1 MTYEEKLT
9 ERLNTYTKEDLINL
23 YLQIR
28 FQRDLYL
35 DMYSETQRWH
45 NTIEEKPTEE
55 KQYLCCSMYMGKPY
69 FKVLR
74 WSNNLYEVD
83 KYDFSNC
90 KGENGFYTY
99 DSEYGYV
106 ESGCD
111 YWKPI
116 DWYWEPID
124 WSDEDD

>member
-9 ERLNTYTKEDLINL
+9 ELLNTYTKEDLINL
-23 YLQIR
+23 CLQMR
-28 FQRDLYL
+28 LQRDLYI

-45 NTIEEKPTEE
+45 NITEEKPTEE
-55 KQYLCCSMYMGKPY
+55 KQYICCSIYMEKPY

-111 YWKPI
+111 YWKSI
-116 DWYWEPID
+116 DWY
-124 WSDEDD
+124 